1 MWRSRRYISAYP
13 PFVQVA
19 AVLRGGV
26 GGQADAALALLDVD
40 KVANPSSMD
49 V

>member
-1 MWRSRRYISAYP
+1 
-13 PFVQVA
+13 VV
-19 AVLRGGV
+19 
-26 GGQADAALALLDVD
+26 GQADAALALLDVD